1 MEYAKDMIL
10 ELQYKDKPKEKKEKE
25 SLIARHKWI
34 SFMVALLILLT
45 AVDVMLIVQFYEVLK
60 EL

>member
-10 ELQYKDKPKEKKEKE
+10 ELQYEDKPEEKKA
-25 SLIARHKWI
+25 SGSVITRHKWVTL
-34 SFMVALLILLT
+34 MVALLILLT
-45 AVDVMLIVQFYEVLK
+45 AIDIVLMVQFYEVLK